1 MHVHRKLI
9 IRLLLAWIL
18 LSVLIG
24 AAVFFLEMKKINAYV
39 VTLASEESRDFE
51 GIHSKF
57 LKNPDQLHLERL
69 REESRKHVEERHFIS
84 VKLYNRDREM
94 IVEANHPAA
103 RSIEEK
109 IDRHRRDIAMINS
122 VHFQQ
127 FYGKG
132 GQIFVMVQ
140 IPLKTTGQE
149 TAGYFEGVYKADPR
163 TMAEIKNRIL
173 LSLLQVVVIIFFTA
187 LVIYPIVL
195 TLNRGLIKLTGD
207 LYYANIG
214 MLKVLGGA
222 IAKRDS
228 DTNIHNYRVT
238 IYAIRLAEAV
248 GLKKEYI
255 AGLIKGSF
263 LHDVGKIAI
272 SDLILLKPGK
282 LTEEEMSTMKTHV
295 HHGVDIVG
303 HYGWL
308 KDAADVVR
316 YHHEKF
322 DGRGYE
328 TGLKGHDIPINARI
342 FAVAD
347 VFDALTSR
355 RPYKEPFTLET
366 AMRILMESRG
376 SHFDPTLIDA
386 FAGIAES
393 LYEGISG
400 VDDKLLENR
409 LDGLIDRYFST
420 GLQESARLNCWEFM
434 KCGREIGGAKVQE
447 LGVCPA
453 YPDHGKHCARIV
465 GTLCN
470 GEVQG
475 SFALKFGTCWK
486 CPFYRSRHYD
496 RMFRKQSGELCGEL
510 EAP

>member
-94 IVEANHPAA
+94 IVEVNHPAA

-187 LVIYPIVL
+187 LAIYPIFL
-195 TLNRGLIKLTGD
+195 FLNRGLIRLTGD
-207 LYYANIG
+207 LFHANIG

-228 DTNIHNYRVT
+228 DTNTHNYRVT

-248 GLKKEYI
+248 GLQREYI
-255 AGLIKGSF
+255 ACLIKGSF

-272 SDLILLKPGK
+272 GDRILLKPGK
-282 LTEEEMSTMKTHV
+282 LTDQETAIMKTHV
-295 HHGVDIVG
+295 RHGVDIID
-303 HYGWL
+303 HYEWL
-308 KDAADVVR
+308 KDASDVVR

-322 DGRGYE
+322 DGSGYE
-328 TGLKGHDIPINARI
+328 AGLKGHDIPINARI

-355 RPYKEPFTLET
+355 RPYKEPFALEA
-366 AMRILMESRG
+366 AMRILTEGRG
-376 SHFDPTLIDA
+376 SFFDPMLIDS
-386 FAGIAES
+386 FAGIASS
-393 LYEGISG
+393 LYGEISG
-400 VDDKLLENR
+400 ADDNLLENR

-420 GLQESARLNCWEFM
+420 GLQESARLN
-434 KCGREIGGAKVQE
+434 
-447 LGVCPA
+447 
-453 YPDHGKHCARIV
+453 
-465 GTLCN
+465 
-470 GEVQG
+470 
-475 SFALKFGTCWK
+475 
-486 CPFYRSRHYD
+486 
-496 RMFRKQSGELCGEL
+496 
-510 EAP
+510 

>member
-9 IRLLLAWIL
+9 IRLLLAWVL
-18 LSVLIG
+18 LSILIG
-24 AAVFFLEMKKINAYV
+24 EAVFFLEKRKIDAYV
-39 VTLASEESRDFE
+39 VSLALEESRDFE
-51 GIHSKF
+51 RVHGKY
-57 LKNPDQLHLERL
+57 LNNPDQLHLERL
-69 REESRKHVEERHFIS
+69 REETQKHIKDEHFIA
-84 VKLYNRDREM
+84 VKLYNRDREL
-94 IVEANHPAA
+94 IVEANDPAA
-103 RSIEEK
+103 RLIEEK
-109 IDRHRRDIAMINS
+109 ISRHRRDIAMIDD

-127 FYGKG
+127 FYGKD

-140 IPLKTTGQE
+140 IPLKTTSQE
-149 TAGYFEGVYKADPR
+149 TAGYFEGVYKTDPR

-187 LVIYPIVL
+187 LVIYPIFL
-195 TLNRGLIKLTGD
+195 FLNRGLIRLTGD
-207 LYYANIG
+207 LFHANIG

-282 LTEEEMSTMKTHV
+282 LTEEEMSTMETHV

-308 KDAADVVR
+308 KDAEDVVR

-322 DGRGYE
+322 DGSGYE
-328 TGLKGHDIPINARI
+328 TGLRGDDIPINARI

-376 SHFDPTLIDA
+376 SHFDPMLIDA
-386 FAGIAES
+386 FARIADT
-393 LYEGISG
+393 LYKEISRA
-400 VDDKLLENR
+400 DDSLLENR

-420 GLQESARLNCWEFM
+420 GLRESAP
-434 KCGREIGGAKVQE
+434 GRTAG
-447 LGVCPA
+447 C
-453 YPDHGKHCARIV
+453 
-465 GTLCN
+465 
-470 GEVQG
+470 
-475 SFALKFGTCWK
+475 
-486 CPFYRSRHYD
+486 
-496 RMFRKQSGELCGEL
+496 
-510 EAP
+510 

>member
-1 MHVHRKLI
+1 MHIHRKLI
-9 IRLLLAWIL
+9 IRLLLVWIF
-18 LSVLIG
+18 LSFLIS
-24 AAVFFLEMKKINAYV
+24 AAVFSLEMRKIDAFV
-39 VTLASEESRDFE
+39 VALALEESRDFE
-51 GIHSKF
+51 RAHSKF
-57 LKNPDQLHLERL
+57 LNNPDKLHLERL
-69 REESRKHVEERHFIS
+69 REETQKHIKDEHFIA

-94 IVEANHPAA
+94 IVEASDPAV
-103 RSIEEK
+103 RLIEEK
-109 IDRHRRDIAMINS
+109 ISRHRRDIALIDD

-140 IPLKTTGQE
+140 IPLKTTGQGI
-149 TAGYFEGVYKADPR
+149 AGYFEGVYKADPW

-173 LSLLQVVVIIFFTA
+173 FSLLQVVVIIFFTA

-195 TLNRGLIKLTGD
+195 LLNRGLIRLTGD
-207 LYYANIG
+207 LYHANLG

-238 IYAIRLAEAV
+238 IYAISLAEAV

-316 YHHEKF
+316 YHHEKY
-322 DGRGYE
+322 DGSGYE

-342 FAVAD
+342 FSVAD
-347 VFDALTSR
+347 IFDALTSR

-366 AMRILMESRG
+366 AMRILMEGRG
-376 SHFDPTLIDA
+376 SHFDPMLIDA
-386 FAGIAES
+386 FARIADS
-393 LYEGISG
+393 LYEEISG
-400 VDDKLLENR
+400 ADDSLLENR
-409 LDGLIDRYFST
+409 LDGLIDRYFSA
-420 GLQESARLNCWEFM
+420 GLQESARLNC
-434 KCGREIGGAKVQE
+434 
-447 LGVCPA
+447 
-453 YPDHGKHCARIV
+453 
-465 GTLCN
+465 
-470 GEVQG
+470 
-475 SFALKFGTCWK
+475 
-486 CPFYRSRHYD
+486 
-496 RMFRKQSGELCGEL
+496 
-510 EAP
+510 

>member
-18 LSVLIG
+18 LSILIG
-24 AAVFFLEMKKINAYV
+24 AAVFFLEMRKIDAYV
-39 VTLASEESRDFE
+39 VSLASEESRDFE
-51 GIHSKF
+51 RDHSKF
-57 LKNPDQLHLERL
+57 LDNPDKLHLERL
-69 REESRKHVEERHFIS
+69 REETRQHIKDEHFIA
-84 VKLYNRDREM
+84 VKLYNRDREL

-103 RSIEEK
+103 QLIEERISK
-109 IDRHRRDIAMINS
+109 HRRDIALIDD
-122 VHFQQ
+122 VHFRR
-127 FYGKG
+127 FYGNG

-140 IPLKTTGQE
+140 VPLKTTGRE
-149 TAGYFEGVYKADPR
+149 TDGYFEGVYKADPG

-187 LVIYPIVL
+187 LAIYPIVL
-195 TLNRGLIKLTGD
+195 FLNRGLIRMTGD
-207 LYYANIG
+207 LYHANVG

-228 DTNIHNYRVT
+228 DTNIHNYRVSL
-238 IYAIRLAEAV
+238 YAVRLAEAV
-248 GLKKEYI
+248 DLKREDI

-272 SDLILLKPGK
+272 SDRILLKPGK

-322 DGRGYE
+322 DGSGYE
-328 TGLKGHDIPINARI
+328 AGLKGHDIPINARI

-355 RPYKEPFTLET
+355 RPYKEPFDLET
-366 AMRILMESRG
+366 AMPILMESRG
-376 SHFDPTLIDA
+376 SHFDPMLIDA
-386 FAGIAES
+386 FAQIAGS
-393 LYEGISG
+393 LYGEISG
-400 VDDKLLENR
+400 ADDKLLEDR
-409 LDGLIDRYFST
+409 LDGLIDRFFST
-420 GLQESARLNCWEFM
+420 GLQE
-434 KCGREIGGAKVQE
+434 REPG
-447 LGVCPA
+447 
-453 YPDHGKHCARIV
+453 
-465 GTLCN
+465 
-470 GEVQG
+470 
-475 SFALKFGTCWK
+475 
-486 CPFYRSRHYD
+486 
-496 RMFRKQSGELCGEL
+496 
-510 EAP
+510 

>member
-24 AAVFFLEMKKINAYV
+24 AAVFFLEMRKIDAYV
-39 VTLASEESRDFE
+39 VALASEESRDFE
-51 GIHSKF
+51 KDHSKF
-57 LKNPDQLHLERL
+57 LNNPDQLHLERL
-69 REESRKHVEERHFIS
+69 REETRKHIKDEHFIA
-84 VKLYNRDREM
+84 VKLYNRDREL
-94 IVEANHPAA
+94 IVEASHPAA
-103 RSIEEK
+103 LLIANK
-109 IDRHRRDIAMINS
+109 ISSHRLDIALIDD
-122 VHFQQ
+122 VHFQR
-127 FYGKG
+127 FYGNG
-132 GQIFVMVQ
+132 GQIFVIVH
-140 IPLKTTGQE
+140 IPLKTTGRE
-149 TAGYFEGVYKADPR
+149 TDGYFEGVYKADPR

-187 LVIYPIVL
+187 LAIYPIVL
-195 TLNRGLIKLTGD
+195 FLNRGLIRMTGD
-207 LYYANIG
+207 LYHANVG

-238 IYAIRLAEAV
+238 IYAVRLAEAV
-248 GLKKEYI
+248 GLKRENI

-272 SDLILLKPGK
+272 SDRILLKPGK
-282 LTEEEMSTMKTHV
+282 LTDEEMAIMKTHV
-295 HHGVDIVG
+295 RHGVDIVG

-308 KDAADVVR
+308 KDSADVVR

-322 DGRGYE
+322 DGSGYE
-328 TGLKGHDIPINARI
+328 AGLKGHDIPINARI

-355 RPYKEPFTLET
+355 RPYKEPFDLET

-386 FAGIAES
+386 FARIAGS
-393 LYEGISG
+393 LYGEISG
-400 VDDKLLENR
+400 ADDKLLENR

-420 GLQESARLNCWEFM
+420 GLQESARLNC
-434 KCGREIGGAKVQE
+434 
-447 LGVCPA
+447 
-453 YPDHGKHCARIV
+453 
-465 GTLCN
+465 
-470 GEVQG
+470 
-475 SFALKFGTCWK
+475 
-486 CPFYRSRHYD
+486 
-496 RMFRKQSGELCGEL
+496 
-510 EAP
+510 

>member
-1 MHVHRKLI
+1 MHIHRKLI
-9 IRLLLAWIL
+9 IRLLLVWIL

-24 AAVFFLEMKKINAYV
+24 TGVFFLEMRKIDAYV
-39 VTLASEESRDFE
+39 AALASEESRDIE
-51 GIHSKF
+51 
-57 LKNPDQLHLERL
+57 KNHGNLLVSPTPLHLERL

-84 VKLYNRDREM
+84 VKLYNRDRKL
-94 IVEANHPAA
+94 IVAANHPDA
-103 RSIEEK
+103 RLIEEK
-109 IDRHRRDIAMINS
+109 ISRHRLDIALIDD

-140 IPLKTTGQE
+140 IPLKTTGHKI
-149 TAGYFEGVYKADPR
+149 AGYFEGVYKADPR

-173 LSLLQVVVIIFFTA
+173 LSLLQVVVIIFVTA

-195 TLNRGLIKLTGD
+195 TLNRGLIRLTKD
-207 LYYANIG
+207 LFKANIG

-228 DTNIHNYRVT
+228 DTNTHNYRVT
-238 IYAIRLAEAV
+238 IYAIRLAEAI

-282 LTEEEMSTMKTHV
+282 LTAEEMSTMKTHV

-308 KDAADVVR
+308 KDVADVVR

-322 DGRGYE
+322 DGSGYE
-328 TGLKGHDIPINARI
+328 VGLKGHDIPINARI

-355 RPYKEPFTLET
+355 RPYKEPFDLET

-376 SHFDPTLIDA
+376 SHFDPVLIDA
-386 FAGIAES
+386 FARIAES
-393 LYEGISG
+393 LYEEISG
-400 VDDKLLENR
+400 ADDRLLENR

-420 GLQESARLNCWEFM
+420 GLQESAP
-434 KCGREIGGAKVQE
+434 G
-447 LGVCPA
+447 
-453 YPDHGKHCARIV
+453 
-465 GTLCN
+465 
-470 GEVQG
+470 
-475 SFALKFGTCWK
+475 
-486 CPFYRSRHYD
+486 
-496 RMFRKQSGELCGEL
+496 
-510 EAP
+510 

>member
-18 LSVLIG
+18 LSILIG
-24 AAVFFLEMKKINAYV
+24 AAVFFLEMRKIDAYV
-39 VTLASEESRDFE
+39 VSLASEESRDFE
-51 GIHSKF
+51 RDHSKF
-57 LKNPDQLHLERL
+57 LDNPDKLHLERL
-69 REESRKHVEERHFIS
+69 REETRQHIKDEHFIA
-84 VKLYNRDREM
+84 VKLYNRDREL

-103 RSIEEK
+103 QLIEERISK
-109 IDRHRRDIAMINS
+109 HRRDIALIDD
-122 VHFQQ
+122 VHFRR
-127 FYGKG
+127 FYGNG

-140 IPLKTTGQE
+140 VPLKTTGRE
-149 TAGYFEGVYKADPR
+149 TDGYFEGVYKADPG

-187 LVIYPIVL
+187 LAIYPIVL
-195 TLNRGLIKLTGD
+195 FLNRGLIRLTDD
-207 LYYANIG
+207 LFQANIG

-228 DTNIHNYRVT
+228 DTNIHNYRVSL
-238 IYAIRLAEAV
+238 YAVRLAEAV
-248 GLKKEYI
+248 DLKREDI

-272 SDLILLKPGK
+272 SDRILLKPGK

-322 DGRGYE
+322 DGSGYE
-328 TGLKGHDIPINARI
+328 AGLKGHDIPINARI

-355 RPYKEPFTLET
+355 RPYKEPFDLET
-366 AMRILMESRG
+366 AMPILMESRG
-376 SHFDPTLIDA
+376 SHFDPMLIDA
-386 FAGIAES
+386 FAQIAGS
-393 LYEGISG
+393 LYGEISG
-400 VDDKLLENR
+400 ADDKLLEDR
-409 LDGLIDRYFST
+409 LDGLIDRFFST
-420 GLQESARLNCWEFM
+420 GLQE
-434 KCGREIGGAKVQE
+434 REPG
-447 LGVCPA
+447 
-453 YPDHGKHCARIV
+453 
-465 GTLCN
+465 
-470 GEVQG
+470 
-475 SFALKFGTCWK
+475 
-486 CPFYRSRHYD
+486 
-496 RMFRKQSGELCGEL
+496 
-510 EAP
+510 

>member
-24 AAVFFLEMKKINAYV
+24 AAVFFLEIRKIDAYV
-39 VTLASEESRDFE
+39 VALASEESRDFE
-51 GIHSKF
+51 RAHSKF
-57 LKNPDQLHLERL
+57 LNNPDQPHLERL
-69 REESRKHVEERHFIS
+69 REEARKHIKDEHFIA
-84 VKLYNRDREM
+84 VKLYTRDREL

-103 RSIEEK
+103 FLVEK
-109 IDRHRRDIAMINS
+109 EISRHRRDMVMTDGA
-122 VHFQQ
+122 HFQR

-149 TAGYFEGVYKADPR
+149 TVGYFEGVYKADPR

-173 LSLLQVVVIIFFTA
+173 LSLVQVVAIIFFTA

-195 TLNRGLIKLTGD
+195 TLNRGLIRLTGD
-207 LYYANIG
+207 LYHANIG

-272 SDLILLKPGK
+272 SDLILLKAGK

-322 DGRGYE
+322 DGSGYE
-328 TGLKGHDIPINARI
+328 TGLKGHDIPIIARI

-355 RPYKEPFTLET
+355 RPYKEPFTLE
-366 AMRILMESRG
+366 AVVRILMENRG
-376 SHFDPTLIDA
+376 SHFDPMLIDA
-386 FAGIAES
+386 FAPIADS
-393 LYEGISG
+393 LYGEISG
-400 VDDKLLENR
+400 ADDNLLENR
-409 LDGLIDRYFST
+409 LDGLIDRYFSA
-420 GLQESARLNCWEFM
+420 GLRESAP
-434 KCGREIGGAKVQE
+434 G
-447 LGVCPA
+447 
-453 YPDHGKHCARIV
+453 
-465 GTLCN
+465 
-470 GEVQG
+470 
-475 SFALKFGTCWK
+475 
-486 CPFYRSRHYD
+486 
-496 RMFRKQSGELCGEL
+496 
-510 EAP
+510 